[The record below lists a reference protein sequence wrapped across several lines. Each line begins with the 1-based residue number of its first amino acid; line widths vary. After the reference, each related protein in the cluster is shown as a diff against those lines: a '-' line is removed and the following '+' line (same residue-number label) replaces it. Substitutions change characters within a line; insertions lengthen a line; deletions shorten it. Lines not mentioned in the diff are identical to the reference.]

1 MIIKLAYRGGFTME
15 QLIKNIEFS
24 KVHDMESLVTYQ
36 EGKVISR
43 TLSQGK
49 NLSLT
54 VFAFDK
60 GEEIS
65 SHASSGDAMVY
76 LLDGAADITI
86 GGEVFAVKKG
96 ETIVMPAGIPHGL
109 FAKEQFKMLLV
120 VVFRP

>member
-1 MIIKLAYRGGFTME
+1 ME

-24 KVHDMESLVTYQ
+24 KVLGMESLVTYQ

-43 TLSQGK
+43 TLAQGK

-54 VFAFDK
+54 LFAFDK

-65 SHASSGDAMVY
+65 SHSSSGDAMVY

-96 ETIVMPAGIPHGL
+96 ETIVMPAGIPHAL
-109 FAKEQFKMLLV
+109 LAKEQFKMLLV